1 MKTRY
6 LCLIYLNEQE
16 MDAMPATEMNDLNG
30 RHLDFNDA
38 LRKSGHF
45 IVAEAL
51 QPASQT
57 ACIRVRK
64 GKVTVTDGPFAETK
78 ELVAGFYL
86 IEADDLREAID
97 IAARIPSAGFGTV
110 EVRPARQL
118 VVAGRELR
126 WG

>member
-1 MKTRY
+1 MKPRY

-16 MDAMPATEMNDLNG
+16 MNAMPAAEMNGLNA
-30 RHLDFNDA
+30 RHLDFNDD

-51 QPASQT
+51 QPAGQT
-57 ACIRVRK
+57 ACVRIRQ
-64 GKVTVTDGPFAETK
+64 GKVTVTDGPFTETK

-86 IEADDLREAID
+86 IEAADLREAIG
-97 IAARIPSAGFGTV
+97 IAARIPSAGLGTV

-118 VVAGRELR
+118 VVEGRELR